1 MADPLS
7 LVSGIAGVVIPALH
21 GMRLL
26 LRDLQDIKDAPK
38 NVQDLKNELSLV
50 DGALSSLQ
58 DIEPE
63 DLDSLGPSVGDNI
76 KSTVKVCSTACD
88 KFRADLQRWTRH
100 SQDKKLS
107 WRDRSTIGF
116 WKQDDIKSIQGKLH
130 NCQVN
135 ITSVVSTATL
145 SFHHVKITQE
155 IRKTLSLKEDE
166 LKAVTQSTVR
176 QRGQVELQL
185 ESLSIQDPKPEET
198 AKNLQEEQR
207 YLEESQKLLG
217 ELLAK
222 IQEAAKPQATPVV
235 NVTFG
240 SQNSGLQIATNNAPM
255 SGFVFGGRGE

>member
-1 MADPLS
+1 MGALLTPTWIPAFSSPKDIVEAILAIFIQLRQAATEDDVRLRSWPIMCLLAAPRANWADMQPNLPASFLNVSAPRNSSQFAIMADPLS

-145 SFHHVKITQE
+145 
-155 IRKTLSLKEDE
+155 
-166 LKAVTQSTVR
+166 
-176 QRGQVELQL
+176 
-185 ESLSIQDPKPEET
+185 
-198 AKNLQEEQR
+198 
-207 YLEESQKLLG
+207 
-217 ELLAK
+217 
-222 IQEAAKPQATPVV
+222 
-235 NVTFG
+235 
-240 SQNSGLQIATNNAPM
+240 
-255 SGFVFGGRGE
+255 